1 MTTIP
6 NRQVVFYM
14 ELKEF
19 CAGALSLKEINA
31 PIYANVKVEE
41 LDELTAGKIFLTAQ
55 TLMLTKA
62 AIRERIA
69 GAMDNYEIS
78 DNKLIHNKPIRI
90 HGDTFSA
97 GTLVEACLN
106 NNKTLIAGFS
116 EFIKDVIIMSKLATE
131 LESINS
137 VNCKFTREVLRLLNT
152 RSDVSIFRELKFDD
166 NLYVYFLNREY
177 MVLTNR
183 GLIAPTSKTEMIT
196 PSTTQEFFVT
206 VFKLG
211 SVLESYMSTQGFRG
225 SKVKALQFGKLE
237 TYESTM
243 REKNVETNMVF
254 NSCIGPQGWVHWFFN
269 DGFTKRKD
277 RLVVNF
283 IKADP
288 HCNFSLNDIE
298 WQRLKVHFGIPEFNG
313 YLFKH
318 FKSQKELKN
327 GGKNPKTVDC

>member
-1 MTTIP
+1 MIIIP

-19 CAGALSLKEINA
+19 CTGTLSLKEINA

-106 NNKTLIAGFS
+106 SNKTLIAGFS

-196 PSTTQEFFVT
+196 PSKTQEFFVT

-211 SVLESYMSTQGFRG
+211 SVLESYMTPSGFRG
-225 SKVKALQFGKLE
+225 SKVKTLQCGKLE

-243 REKNVETNMVF
+243 REKNVETSMVF
-254 NSCIGPQGWVHWFFN
+254 NTSMGPHGWVHWFFN
-269 DGFTKRKD
+269 DGYAKRKD

-288 HCNFSLNDIE
+288 HCNFSLNDTE
-298 WQRLKVHFGIPEFNG
+298 WHRLKVHFGIPVFNG